1 MGYPQKKN
9 PKMALVIT
17 KYVIKCINSMNGN
30 KNDKEWW
37 WTDISDSKVVFMSLD
52 FNFDISKQLLEDIKF
67 YFIK

>member
-1 MGYPQKKN
+1 MGDPQKK
-9 PKMALVIT
+9 MALDT
-17 KYVIKCINSMNGN
+17 KYTKCINIVWMGV

-37 WTDISDSKVVFMSLD
+37 WTDTSDSKVVFMSLD